1 MRMAAA
7 SHTRAITTPRRGI
20 GAATIEALGA
30 YAGHR
35 HTSLFAAVFE
45 EGLTQHL
52 NAKQLHGVQE
62 FAAYINRLQ
71 YRAPREP
78 AGQVINDML
87 KAINYEAW
95 LYESCEPRE
104 AETKWSNVGDFTGW
118 LGRKGEEDGKSLLEL
133 TQTIALI
140 TMLDKEDP
148 DFDGVQMATLN
159 ASKGLEFPHVF
170 LVGVEGGLLPRQ
182 SSVHIDLRN

>member
-1 MRMAAA
+1 MALISDTQINGVLSLTRPLTHEFPTGETRVSSALIIGDLQA
-7 SHTRAITTPRRGI
+7 RAHTLFAQQTWTGEWQDSRI

-35 HTSLFAAVFE
+35 HISLFAAVFE

-78 AGQVINDML
+78 AAQ
-87 KAINYEAW
+87 
-95 LYESCEPRE
+95 
-104 AETKWSNVGDFTGW
+104 
-118 LGRKGEEDGKSLLEL
+118 
-133 TQTIALI
+133 
-140 TMLDKEDP
+140 LD
-148 DFDGVQMATLN
+148 VTA
-159 ASKGLEFPHVF
+159 
-170 LVGVEGGLLPRQ
+170 
-182 SSVHIDLRN
+182 